1 MTETCAKE
9 VQIKAAG
16 GVRSLDE
23 FLYMMRLGVTRTG
36 TSGTVGIL
44 KRLARGGLW
53 RIRWRFHSSRRV
65 ALKGCPADISRENI
79 LSVLYSEK

>member
-1 MTETCAKE
+1 MRETCAKE

-23 FLYMMRLGVTRTG
+23 FLYMMHLGVTRIG

-44 KRLARGGLW
+44 EEARKRGIVEDPVEIPLVTPSGAEGLPSGYW
-53 RIRWRFHSSRRV
+53 SGEYPICS
-65 ALKGCPADISRENI
+65 L
-79 LSVLYSEK
+79 L